1 MQRLHVRVRGRV
13 QGVYYRASTQ
23 ETAAALGLCGWVRNC
38 PDGSVELIAEGP
50 GEALEQLLEWCRR
63 GPPAA
68 RVDACESTS
77 EAATGEFRDFG
88 VRR

>member
-23 ETAAALGLCGWVRNC
+23 EAATRLGLCGWVRNC
-38 PDGSVELIAEGP
+38 PDGSVELVAEGP
-50 GEALEQLLEWCRR
+50 TDRLDRLLEWCRR

-68 RVDACESTS
+68 RVDACESTL
-77 EAATGEFRDFG
+77 EAASGEFRDFG